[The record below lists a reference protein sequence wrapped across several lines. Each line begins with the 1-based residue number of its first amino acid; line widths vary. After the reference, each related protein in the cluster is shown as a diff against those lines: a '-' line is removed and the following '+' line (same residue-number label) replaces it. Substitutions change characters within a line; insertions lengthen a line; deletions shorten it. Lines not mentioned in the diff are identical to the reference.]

1 MVMATMS
8 RHINLRSY
16 TLKIAVAGIGYV
28 GLANA
33 IMLDQSYQVTLLDLN
48 DAKVDLI
55 NKHISPIKD
64 SMIDE
69 FLPNVSKSFKATHNL
84 EEAYSDKDLII
95 IATPTNYDV
104 ETNSFDTSSIEI
116 TIKNILLYNKKTT
129 ILIKSTIPVG
139 YVNHVRDIFK
149 YDDIYFSPEFLR
161 EGTALYDCLNPSR
174 IVIGGKNKKA
184 KKIGKIF
191 KKLSLNRT
199 VPVIHTNASEAES
212 IKLFANTYLAM
223 RVAFFNELD
232 TYACKKSLDT
242 KDIIDGVCTDSR
254 IGHFYNNP
262 SFGYGGYCLPKDT
275 KQLLSSYNEIP
286 NNLMKAIVDS
296 NHTRKEY
303 IASKIKE
310 SKSKIVGIYRL
321 VMKSNS
327 DNFRESAILDV
338 IELLKQHGQEMVI
351 YEPLLKVN
359 HIDNIPIVKS
369 FKEFV
374 NTSNLILANR
384 VDATLKPYSEKIFS
398 RSISNEN

>member
-1 MVMATMS
+1 
-8 RHINLRSY
+8 
-16 TLKIAVAGIGYV
+16 
-28 GLANA
+28 
-33 IMLDQSYQVTLLDLN
+33 
-48 DAKVDLI
+48 
-55 NKHISPIKD
+55 
-64 SMIDE
+64 
-69 FLPNVSKSFKATHNL
+69 
-84 EEAYSDKDLII
+84 
-95 IATPTNYDV
+95 
-104 ETNSFDTSSIEI
+104 
-116 TIKNILLYNKKTT
+116 
-129 ILIKSTIPVG
+129 
-139 YVNHVRDIFK
+139 
-149 YDDIYFSPEFLR
+149 
-161 EGTALYDCLNPSR
+161 LYDCLNPTR

-303 IASKIKE
+303 IARKIKE

-374 NTSNLILANR
+374 NSSNLILANR

>member
-1 MVMATMS
+1 M
-8 RHINLRSY
+8 
-16 TLKIAVAGIGYV
+16 KITVAGIGYV

-33 IMLDQSYQVTLLDLN
+33 IMLDQSFPVTLVDLN
-48 DAKVDLI
+48 KKKINLI
-55 NKHISPIKD
+55 NKRISPIKD

-69 FLPNVSKSFKATHNL
+69 FLPNVSKNFKATQNF
-84 EEAYSDKDLII
+84 ERAYSDKDLII

-104 ETNSFDTSSIEI
+104 EKDSFDTSSIES
-116 TIKNILLYNKKTT
+116 TIEHILSFNNKAI

-139 YVNHVRDIFK
+139 YILHVRNKFK

-161 EGTALYDCLNPSR
+161 EGTALYDCLNPTR

-191 KKLSLNRT
+191 KILSLNRT
-199 VPVIHTNASEAES
+199 VPVIFTNESEAES

-232 TYACKKSLDT
+232 TYASNKGLDT
-242 KDIIDGVCTDSR
+242 KDIIDGVCTDLR
-254 IGHFYNNP
+254 IGDFYNNP

-275 KQLLSSYNEIP
+275 KQLLSSYNQIP
-286 NNLMKAIVDS
+286 NKLMKAVVDS
-296 NHTRKEY
+296 NHTRKLY
-303 IASKIKE
+303 IANKIIE
-310 SKSKIVGIYRL
+310 TKSKIVGIYRL

-338 IELLKQHGQEMVI
+338 IDILKQNGQQMVI
-351 YEPLLKVN
+351 YEPLLKDRYIQDV
-359 HIDNIPIVKS
+359 PIISS
-369 FKEFV
+369 FKDFV
-374 NTSNLILANR
+374 RTSNLIIANR
-384 VDATLKPYSEKIFS
+384 VDSVIKPYSEKVFS